1 MPQLLIVEDD
11 IALSNGIVLAMKK
24 DGFEFTQCFD
34 KKSAEEVFAHSK
46 FDLIL
51 LDTNLPDGNGM
62 DFCRMVRENSQVPV
76 IFLTANDMETDVVM
90 GFELGANDYITKPF
104 SLAILRARITAQMRR
119 TGEKQKSGTYTVDKL
134 FFDFDAMLFTKNG
147 KVIELSK
154 TEQKLLR
161 ILVENRGMVLTRDM
175 LLSKVWSDGA
185 YFINENALS
194 VSVRR
199 LRNKLE
205 EDPSQP
211 EYIHTVYGIG
221 YTWKVKPHVS

>member
-34 KKSAEEVFAHSK
+34 KKSAEEAFLNKEFS
-46 FDLIL
+46 LII
-51 LDTNLPDGNGM
+51 LDINLPDGSGM
-62 DFCRMVRENSQVPV
+62 DFCRSVRDKSEVPV
-76 IFLTANDMETDVVM
+76 IFLTANDMETDVVV

-104 SLAILRARITAQMRR
+104 SLAILRARISALLRR
-119 TGEKQKSGTYTVDKL
+119 TGEKSKSGIYTIDKL
-134 FFDFDAMLFTKNG
+134 FFDFDSMVFTKNSEY
-147 KVIELSK
+147 IELSK

-161 ILVENRGMVLTRDM
+161 ILVENSGNILTRD
-175 LLSKVWSDGA
+175 LLLDRVWSNGGD
-185 YFINENALS
+185 FINENALS

-205 EDPSQP
+205 DDPSQP
-211 EYIHTVYGIG
+211 VYIHTVYGIG
-221 YTWKVKPHVS
+221 YTWKVKPHV

>member
-1 MPQLLIVEDD
+1 MPQLLLVEDD

-34 KKSAEEVFAHSK
+34 KKSAEEAFAHK
-46 FDLIL
+46 EFDLIV

-62 DFCRMVRENSQVPV
+62 DFCRMVRENSEVPV

-104 SLAILRARITAQMRR
+104 SLAILRARISAQLRR
-119 TGEKQKSGTYTVDKL
+119 TGEKPKSGTYTVDKL

-147 KVIELSK
+147 GLIELSK

-161 ILVENRGMVLTRDM
+161 ILVENRGNILTRDM

-185 YFINENALS
+185 DFINENALS

-205 EDPSQP
+205 DDPSQP

-221 YTWKVKPHVS
+221 YTWKVRQNV